1 MKAKTFVRHG
11 KEGLKN
17 IGRNGW
23 MTFAS
28 VSAVTIT
35 LLLVGAFL
43 VILMNLNAVSE
54 QLEESVEIR
63 VHVDLATTPEDT
75 AALQKKIEA
84 LSKVEQVTFQP
95 KEQGLKELIESL
107 GDEGKVFSSL
117 EGENPLPDV
126 FIVKT
131 ANPQDTMEVASQIEK
146 LEHVNSAQY
155 GKETIE
161 RLFKVIN
168 TARNIGLIFIIG
180 LIFTAMFL
188 IANTIKLT
196 IVARRKEIE
205 IMKLVGAT
213 NSFIRGPFFVEG
225 LLLGVLGS
233 FIPITIIITAYIYL
247 YNQFN
252 DKLSVFFLELLPVTP
267 FIYQLS
273 GLLMFIGAFIGVWGS
288 IVSIRK
294 FLRV

>member
-1 MKAKTFVRHG
+1 MKIKTLVRHG

-17 IGRNGW
+17 IVRNGW

-28 VSAVTIT
+28 ISAVTIT

-43 VILMNLNAVSE
+43 VILMNLNSVSE

-63 VHVDLATTPEDT
+63 VHVDLTATPEDT
-75 AALQKKIEA
+75 EALKEKIEA

-95 KEQGLKELIESL
+95 KEEGLRKLIESL
-107 GDEGKVFSSL
+107 GDEGQVFSTL

-131 ANPQDTMEVASQIEK
+131 KNPQDTMGVASQIEK
-146 LEHVNSAQY
+146 FERVDSAQY
-155 GKETIE
+155 GKGTIE
-161 RLFKVIN
+161 RLFNVIN
-168 TARNIGLIFIIG
+168 VARNVGLVLIIG

-225 LLLGVLGS
+225 LLLGVLGALL
-233 FIPITIIITAYIYL
+233 PITIIISAYFYL

-252 DKLSVFFLELLPVTP
+252 EKLRVFFLELLPVTP